1 MLQNMKAGRKPD
13 ASHKSTSS
21 RSLVYLKRQSI
32 KIADAGANV
41 VGLEHYLHVMLHN
54 MLYEPGHGVV
64 GPGDGHKRQKEVDA
78 GVR

>member
-1 MLQNMKAGRKPD
+1 MR
-13 ASHKSTSS
+13 
-21 RSLVYLKRQSI
+21 LKR
-32 KIADAGANV
+32 GNV
-41 VGLEHYLHVMLHN
+41 VGLVHYLHVMLHN